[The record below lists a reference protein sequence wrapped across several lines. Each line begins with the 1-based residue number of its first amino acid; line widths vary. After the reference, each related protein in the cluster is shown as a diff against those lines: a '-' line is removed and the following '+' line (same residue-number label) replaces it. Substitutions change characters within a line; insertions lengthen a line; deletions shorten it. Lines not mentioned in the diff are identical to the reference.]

1 MNEFEASIMIDGGV
15 VAGELSEFDGDLK
28 AMIKEAWR
36 LVFRHAIFAH
46 DENLKQRAGL
56 AGVLI
61 ALKERG
67 DDEDYARIT
76 KELDFW
82 KAMNAAQGGVPVDFG
97 QLLGGFDSHEAVG
110 IAGLWD
116 EFKKEREAQQD
127 GV

>member
-1 MNEFEASIMIDGGV
+1 MNEFEASIMIDGGQ
-15 VAGELSEFDGDLK
+15 VASRLKEFEGDLK

-56 AGVLI
+56 AGVLL

-67 DDEDYARIT
+67 DDEDYARVT

-82 KAMNAAQGGVPVDFG
+82 KAMSAAESGVPVDFG
-97 QLLGGFDSHEAVG
+97 QLLGGFDSHEAIG
-110 IAGLWD
+110 ISGLWD
-116 EFKKEREAQQD
+116 EFKKERDAQQA